1 MKLNHLTTIIAIL
14 ASLLLVTACEEEEAE
29 TTEETPSA
37 ETSPAAEES
46 TEEQPAAEEA
56 AEPAAEQPAQAEGEG
71 GGAGDSVCG
80 RAVTCCE
87 AYVNA
92 VAATTPGV
100 TAETA
105 CAGVRQAGNAPGGD
119 ATCTAAIAGWRQSLT
134 ALNQTVPASCAE

>member
-1 MKLNHLTTIIAIL
+1 MKLNHMTTIIAIL
-14 ASLLLVTACEEEEAE
+14 ASLLLATACEEEAAE

-37 ETSPAAEES
+37 ETPAAEEES
-46 TEEQPAAEEA
+46 TEEQPAAEE
-56 AEPAAEQPAQAEGEG
+56 PAAEQPAAQAEGEG

-92 VAATTPGV
+92 VSATTPGV

-119 ATCTAAIAGWRQSLT
+119 ATCTAAISGWRQSLT